1 VRRAANTRALAV
13 VALLALA
20 AAALLGG
27 AACGAPPAGD
37 DVTLHVLAA
46 SSLNKAFTAL
56 GADFEAAHPGT
67 QVKSEFAGS
76 QDLAAQVRQDVP
88 ADVLATAD
96 TSTMDALGERVTDPQ
111 VFATNTLAIAVAPG
125 NPRHITGIAS
135 LAAPG
140 LKVVLAA
147 PKVPAGKYAQEVLS
161 HAGVKVIPVSFQESA
176 AGVLAIVSLG
186 EADAGIVYASDLRA
200 ADGKV
205 DGVAIPLTDN
215 VIATYP
221 IARLTDADSRF
232 VADQFVKYVLS
243 DAGQR
248 TLSSYGFG
256 APR

>member
-1 VRRAANTRALAV
+1 VRPGALSPALAI
-13 VALLALA
+13 VALLAL

-27 AACGAPPAGD
+27 AACGSLPAGD

-56 GADFEAAHPGT
+56 GRDFEAAHPGT
-67 QVKSEFAGS
+67 QVKFEFAGS
-76 QDLAAQVRQDVP
+76 QDLAAQVRQGVP

-96 TSTMDALGERVTDPQ
+96 TSTMDALGDRVTDPR
-111 VFATNTLAIAVAPG
+111 VFATNTLAVAVAPG
-125 NPRHITGIAS
+125 NPRDITGIAS

-147 PKVPAGKYAQEVLS
+147 PKVPAGKYAQEILTR
-161 HAGVKVIPVSFQESA
+161 AGVKLIPVSFQESA

-186 EADAGIVYASDLRA
+186 EADAGIVYASDVRGA
-200 ADGKV
+200 AGKV
-205 DGVAIPLTDN
+205 DGVAIPAADN
-215 VIATYP
+215 VTATYP
-221 IARLTDADSRF
+221 VARLADADSRF

-243 DAGQR
+243 DAGRQ

-256 APR
+256 APQ